1 MKTKLVAALAAACLL
16 CLSVNA
22 QDKKDKSWTEWS
34 KKDAEKMLNE
44 SPWGQ
49 TQENTDTSEMF
60 FSPTGTP
67 TSRQAPTSGQRQVDG
82 ATNQATGVKFRIRFF
97 SARPIRQALVRSMML
112 NMKGAPDA
120 ATSERLKNFA
130 EMQSNE
136 KIIIAVTFESP
147 DQRYSNEVMQL
158 FNSATTGTLKNG
170 TYLERND
177 GKRVF
182 LEEYATPGRDGFG
195 ARFIFPRMVDGKP
208 FLAPDTNEVRFVSG
222 LTSLNMRFKVAKMM
236 YDGALEY

>member
-1 MKTKLVAALAAACLL
+1 MKTKMVAALAAACLL
-16 CLSVNA
+16 CLSLSA
-22 QDKKDKSWTEWS
+22 QDKKEKPWTEWS
-34 KKDAEKMLNE
+34 KKDAEKILNE

-49 TQENTDTSEMF
+49 TQEFTDTSEMF
-60 FSPTGTP
+60 YSPTGRP
-67 TSRQAPTSGQRQVDG
+67 TDRQSATAGQRSIDG

-112 NMKGAPDA
+112 SMKSAPDA
-120 ATSERLKNFA
+120 ATTARLKNFA

-136 KIIIAVTFESP
+136 KIILAVTHESP
-147 DQRYSNEVMQL
+147 DQRYSHEVMQI
-158 FNSATTGTLKNG
+158 FNSSTMGTLKIG

-182 LEEYATPGRDGFG
+182 LEEYAAPGRDGFG

-208 FLAPDTNEVRFVSG
+208 FLSPDTNEVRFVSNIVG
-222 LTSLNMRFKVAKMM
+222 LNMRFKISKMM
-236 YDGALEY
+236 YDGGLEY